1 MPKDPDYGLEIDKK
15 RDIEYRHPHDMAIKI
30 KMSTQEHKKTAPRSV
45 AIGIVTVSSTR
56 SLEDDLSGHWIREHA
71 IEDGHTV
78 VSHQV
83 VPDDSAAIVAT
94 VLAVIR
100 DKSPRVLLVTGGTGI
115 SPKDLTIEALGPLFS
130 KVLAAF
136 GPLFAQLSYQQIGSA
151 ALLSRSTAG
160 VLEGTVVFC
169 LPGSLKACQLACRK
183 LIFPELGHL
192 VRHLQ
197 EG

>member
-1 MPKDPDYGLEIDKK
+1 
-15 RDIEYRHPHDMAIKI
+15 
-30 KMSTQEHKKTAPRSV
+30 MSTEEHKKTAPRSV
-45 AIGIVTVSSTR
+45 TVGIVTVSSTR
-56 SLEDDLSGHWIREHA
+56 SLEDDQSGHWIREHA

-78 VSHQV
+78 VFHQV
-83 VPDDSAAIVAT
+83 VPDDSTAIVET
-94 VLAVIR
+94 VQSVIR
-100 DKSPRVLLVTGGTGI
+100 KKSPRVLLVTGGTGI

-136 GPLFAQLSYQQIGSA
+136 GPLFAQLSYEQIGSA

-160 VLEGTVVFC
+160 VLQDTVVFC
-169 LPGSLKACQLACRK
+169 IPGSLKACQLACRK